1 MVMLMKRV
9 MIGNDVMIMV
19 MVAAMLIV
27 MVILIPVHGDD
38 GGNHG
43 DDGGNDSDVW
53 S

>member
-1 MVMLMKRV
+1 MLMKMV

-27 MVILIPVHGDD
+27 MVILIPVHG
-38 GGNHG
+38 G
-43 DDGGNDSDVW
+43 DGGNDSDVW